1 MKVYRNPAPSDWP
14 SLCKRPSIDLS
25 ELQPKVQAVLDDVK
39 MRGDE
44 ALIEL
49 TSKFDKVDL
58 KSLVLHVPNSVEIDQ
73 ELKSAIDVAWKNI
86 HTFHTAQQSTPEKV
100 ETTQGVFCWR
110 KSIAIEKVGLYIP
123 GGSAPL
129 FSTLLMLGIPATIAG
144 CKEIVVCTPP
154 NKDGSVDSAIL
165 YVAQKLG
172 LKQIYTVGGAQAIAA
187 MTFGTD
193 SITKVDK
200 IFGPGNQYV
209 TMAKQLAQQHG
220 LAIDMPAGPS
230 EVLVIA
236 DESCEPEFVAAD
248 LLSQAEHGPDSQVVL
263 VFVRGEEKLEDRSEK
278 LEDRSEEIEDRSEK
292 LEDRSEKLEDR
303 SEELEDRSEE
313 LEDRRQEIGDRRQEI
328 GDRSEK
334 VLDEILVELDKQLA
348 QLPRKEI
355 AEQALQ
361 NSSVLVLNSSVE
373 AMDFSNLYAPEH
385 LILATKNA
393 DGLAEKVVNAG
404 SVFIGNY
411 SCESAGDYASG
422 TNHTLPTNGYAKSY
436 SGVSLDSFVKKVTFQ
451 KLSAEGIQ
459 NIGPSIE
466 TMASAEQLDAHRNAV
481 TVRLKKLQNG

>member
-278 LEDRSEEIEDRSEK
+278 LEDRSEE
-292 LEDRSEKLEDR
+292 
-303 SEELEDRSEE
+303 

-422 TNHTLPTNGYAKSY
+422 TNHTLPTNGYARSY